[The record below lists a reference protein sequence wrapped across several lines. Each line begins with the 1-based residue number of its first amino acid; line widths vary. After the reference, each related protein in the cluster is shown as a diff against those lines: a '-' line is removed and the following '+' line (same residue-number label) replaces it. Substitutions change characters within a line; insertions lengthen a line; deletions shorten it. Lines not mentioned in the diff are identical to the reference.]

1 MVTKKSNSR
10 MFSVLFIVAMLVG
23 VVAFPYSARAAS
35 LTVTKI
41 ADTNDGVCDSD
52 CSLREAI
59 AVASTGDTISFD
71 LSLWGGT
78 IYLASSLL
86 IDKSLTIDGFSL
98 PSHIQISGDTDN
110 NGTGDVSVFQISG
123 PSIVELNGL
132 DIIKGKA
139 GFANGGGISNLG
151 TLNLMNS
158 TISNNSSFLGGG
170 IFNSGNLTISN
181 SNVSGN
187 SAFTGGGGVLND
199 NGGTITVV
207 NSTISNNSAP
217 NGGGIFNL
225 STTGTVNIS
234 NSTLSGNSVSDNGG
248 GLSNWGTLT
257 ATNITLLGNSA
268 AKYGGGIFNLGTSTI
283 TNSTISES
291 SALISGGGIYN
302 ANTLNYTN
310 TIVANSTSGGDCF
323 NDNLGMINTN
333 THNLVE
339 NNSASPN
346 QCGVPSLISDP
357 KLGVLSDNGGF
368 TQTMALGAG
377 SPAIDAGN
385 DANCPATDQ
394 RGMTRPQG
402 SHCDIGA
409 YEYRHLIYFVKSNA
423 GGANNG
429 TSWTNAYTDLQSAL
443 SASLFGDEIWVA
455 AGTYKPTTDTDR
467 TVSFVLKNGVA
478 VYGGFAGTETLR
490 TQRNSAANVTTLS
503 GEIGAAGIADNS
515 YHVVEGS
522 DIDNTSVLDGF
533 SITAGNGKD
542 VPFQDPWGGGMRVF
556 LGSPTLSNLIFTSNT
571 AYAGGGIVLDNS
583 NSILTNVTFNG
594 NSTSFGGGGGMLVVA
609 GTPTLRNVTFNGNL
623 AESGGGM
630 ATSNASPFLENVTFN
645 GNIVSGYG
653 GGMYNGLSDSILKN
667 VTFSGNTAAISGGAM
682 YNDESNPII
691 TNSILWGNTGGEI
704 TNILGGSPVVTYSIV
719 QGGYTGT
726 GNLNADPLLG
736 LLANNGGYTQT
747 MALGA
752 GSLAI
757 NTGTDTGCP
766 ATDQRGVARPQG
778 SHCDIG
784 AYESPASG
792 DFAWA
797 KGIGGTSNDDG
808 NSIFVDSN
816 NNVYTTGSFQGTVDF
831 DPGAGVSNLTS
842 AGADDIFV
850 SKSDSDG
857 TLLWAKRM
865 GGASGDY
872 GLGIT
877 VDSSGNIY
885 TTGYFFGTADFDPG
899 VGTVNLINAGGTDV
913 FISKLDGSGNFVWA
927 KSMGET
933 SYEYGSTIAID
944 LNGNIYTIGAFSGTV
959 DFDPGAG
966 VSNRISAG
974 ADDVFVSKLDN
985 NGNFVWA
992 KSMGGAGAESG
1003 YSITLDSNSNFYI
1016 TGQFQLTA
1024 DFDPG
1029 AGISNLTSSGED
1041 DIFISKLDANGN
1053 LLWAKSVGGTGVDY
1067 GNDIELDSSGN
1078 IYTMGHFQ
1086 NTVDF
1091 NPSLIDTLNL
1101 TSAGGF
1107 DIFVSKLDSGGN
1119 FLWAKNMG
1127 GTSNDFG
1134 FNMVLDTYGDVYT
1147 TGSFQGTAD
1156 FDPSVGVSNLT
1167 SVGAEDIFLSKLNA
1181 TGNFVWNKGM
1191 GGTLGDQGFGIALDL
1206 IGNIYTIGSF
1216 QGTADFDPGVDV
1228 FNLISSGG
1236 KDIFISKLY
1245 NDINPIVSSIIR
1257 TNPSPTIAAIV
1268 NFTVN
1273 FSESVTGVDAGDFT
1287 LITTGGVSGAAVSGV
1302 SGSGSVY
1309 TVTVNTGNG
1318 NGTIRLDVVDNNSI
1332 VDATSN
1338 PLGGAAV
1345 GDGNFATGEVYTIT
1359 KPAGGDTTGVFRP
1372 GNGLLYLKNANT
1384 TGFADVAINY
1394 GTGGDY
1400 PIAGDWDG
1408 NGTATIGI
1416 YRNGSFYLRN
1426 SNTLGFADI
1435 VFAFG
1440 TPGDQ
1445 PVAGDW
1451 DGDGVDTIGV
1461 YSNGQFLL
1469 RNSNSAGIA
1478 DMSFYLGNPGDVGI
1492 AGDWN
1497 GDGMDTTGVFRPSNG
1512 IFFLKNANTTGFADI
1527 ALNYGLEGDMPVTGD
1542 WNNDGIDTIGVYRNA
1557 QFLLRDSNTIGF
1569 ADIVFGLG
1577 NPGGMP
1583 ISGNWD
1589 GLP

>member
-35 LTVTKI
+35 ITVTKI

-110 NGTGDVSVFQISG
+110 DGTGDVSVFQISG

-291 SALISGGGIYN
+291 SALISGGGIFN
-302 ANTLNYTN
+302 ANILNYTN

-377 SPAIDAGN
+377 SPAIDAGD
-385 DANCPATDQ
+385 DAKCPATDQ

-409 YEYRHLIYFVKSNA
+409 YEYRHLIYYVKSNA

-443 SASLFGDEIWVA
+443 SASFFGDEIWVA

-667 VTFSGNTAAISGGAM
+667 VTFSGNTAAISGGAIF
-682 YNDESNPII
+682 NDESNPII
-691 TNSILWGNTGGEI
+691 TNGILWGNTGGEI

-719 QGGYTGT
+719 QGGYAGT

-736 LLANNGGYTQT
+736 VLANNGGYTQT

-752 GSLAI
+752 GSPAI
-757 NTGTDTGCP
+757 NTGTDIGCP

-784 AYESPASG
+784 AYELRP
-792 DFAWA
+792 
-797 KGIGGTSNDDG
+797 
-808 NSIFVDSN
+808 
-816 NNVYTTGSFQGTVDF
+816 
-831 DPGAGVSNLTS
+831 
-842 AGADDIFV
+842 
-850 SKSDSDG
+850 DG
-857 TLLWAKRM
+857 T
-865 GGASGDY
+865 D
-872 GLGIT
+872 
-877 VDSSGNIY
+877 
-885 TTGYFFGTADFDPG
+885 TA
-899 VGTVNLINAGGTDV
+899 
-913 FISKLDGSGNFVWA
+913 
-927 KSMGET
+927 
-933 SYEYGSTIAID
+933 
-944 LNGNIYTIGAFSGTV
+944 
-959 DFDPGAG
+959 
-966 VSNRISAG
+966 
-974 ADDVFVSKLDN
+974 
-985 NGNFVWA
+985 
-992 KSMGGAGAESG
+992 
-1003 YSITLDSNSNFYI
+1003 
-1016 TGQFQLTA
+1016 
-1024 DFDPG
+1024 
-1029 AGISNLTSSGED
+1029 
-1041 DIFISKLDANGN
+1041 
-1053 LLWAKSVGGTGVDY
+1053 
-1067 GNDIELDSSGN
+1067 
-1078 IYTMGHFQ
+1078 
-1086 NTVDF
+1086 
-1091 NPSLIDTLNL
+1091 
-1101 TSAGGF
+1101 
-1107 DIFVSKLDSGGN
+1107 
-1119 FLWAKNMG
+1119 
-1127 GTSNDFG
+1127 
-1134 FNMVLDTYGDVYT
+1134 
-1147 TGSFQGTAD
+1147 
-1156 FDPSVGVSNLT
+1156 
-1167 SVGAEDIFLSKLNA
+1167 
-1181 TGNFVWNKGM
+1181 
-1191 GGTLGDQGFGIALDL
+1191 
-1206 IGNIYTIGSF
+1206 
-1216 QGTADFDPGVDV
+1216 
-1228 FNLISSGG
+1228 
-1236 KDIFISKLY
+1236 
-1245 NDINPIVSSIIR
+1245 
-1257 TNPSPTIAAIV
+1257 
-1268 NFTVN
+1268 
-1273 FSESVTGVDAGDFT
+1273 
-1287 LITTGGVSGAAVSGV
+1287 
-1302 SGSGSVY
+1302 
-1309 TVTVNTGNG
+1309 
-1318 NGTIRLDVVDNNSI
+1318 
-1332 VDATSN
+1332 
-1338 PLGGAAV
+1338 
-1345 GDGNFATGEVYTIT
+1345 
-1359 KPAGGDTTGVFRP
+1359 GVFRP
-1372 GNGLLYLKNANT
+1372 SNGLLYLKNANT

-1400 PIAGDWDG
+1400 PIVGDWDG

-1440 TPGDQ
+1440 TAGDQ

-1451 DGDGVDTIGV
+1451 DGDGIDTIGV

-1469 RNSNSAGIA
+1469 RNSNSAGVA
-1478 DMSFYLGNPGDVGI
+1478 NMSFFLGNPGDVGI

-1512 IFFLKNANTTGFADI
+1512 IIFLKNANTTGFADI
-1527 ALNYGLEGDMPVTGD
+1527 ALNYGLAGDMPVTGD

-1557 QFLLRDSNTIGF
+1557 QFLLRNSNTIGF
-1569 ADIVFGLG
+1569 AEIVFGLG
-1577 NPGGMP
+1577 NPGDMP

-1589 GLP
+1589 GIP